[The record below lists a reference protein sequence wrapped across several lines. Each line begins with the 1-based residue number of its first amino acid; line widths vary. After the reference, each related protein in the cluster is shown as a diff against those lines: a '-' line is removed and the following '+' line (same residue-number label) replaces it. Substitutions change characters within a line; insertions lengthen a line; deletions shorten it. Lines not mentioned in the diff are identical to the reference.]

1 VADANKVLQQFLEK
15 TVDKMENVAVELGYD
30 IADRA
35 MRQSP
40 VYTGQYKASMR
51 ASVNSEDTSREPI
64 RPRVAVQ
71 GPSRGATSVGTV
83 GDVGEVQGE
92 GGPETDAMYNQVYLD
107 FDANDDAIYISN
119 STSYEEIPAGA
130 AAIEF
135 QGLAATTPEGVL
147 LVAYEAFKGSM
158 NQVIARAIQEN

>member
-1 VADANKVLQQFLEK
+1 MPKANKALDQFLAN
-15 TVDKMENVAVELGYD
+15 TIQKMEDVAVEIGYD

-51 ASVNSEDTSREPI
+51 ASVNSEDTTKERI
-64 RPRVAVQ
+64 RPRAAAL
-71 GPSRGATSVGTV
+71 GPSQGARSVGTV
-83 GDVGEVQGE
+83 GDGGEVPGR

-107 FDANDDAIYISN
+107 FDVEDDAIYISN
-119 STSYEEIPAGA
+119 STSYEEISAGA

-147 LVAYEAFKGSM
+147 LVAYEAAKG
-158 NQVIARAIQEN
+158 NLGAVISRALQD